1 MFSKST
7 NNAINIMT
15 IIAALGIIIASAA
28 LFIVLS
34 GFAGLKSFSL
44 EFSSFVDPDLRI
56 LPSQGK
62 VFEIN
67 DTYLS
72 KLKSIKGIEGI
83 SKTIEERVILEFD
96 DKRKLATLKGV
107 DRNYN
112 YVTSIDSMVAY
123 GSWFE
128 EDTDQ
133 VVSGWGIANNLSLGV
148 FDYAKSLKIYVPK
161 PGKGQ
166 ITSVRGAF
174 NTVNATNVGVFQI
187 NEDIDN
193 DYVFSN
199 IETAKYLL
207 RYTEN
212 QISALD
218 LKLDNNIEEDEI
230 RLEILNVLGDSVI
243 IKNRAQLNDS
253 LYKMLNTENIAVYLI
268 FTLVIII
275 ALFNVVGALIMMILD
290 KKQSITT
297 LYNLGTTIKSIKR
310 IFFLQGGLM
319 TIIGGLIGLILGL
332 ILVVN
337 QIYGPNSLKIMITPS
352 FPYPMELKLLNI
364 LIVLLTI
371 SVFGIL
377 AAKIASKRIT
387 KKLVKI

>member
-1 MFSKST
+1 
-7 NNAINIMT
+7 MT

>member
-1 MFSKST
+1 
-7 NNAINIMT
+7 MT

-128 EDTDQ
+128 GDTDQ

-187 NEDIDN
+187 NENIDN

>member
-1 MFSKST
+1 
-7 NNAINIMT
+7 MT

-166 ITSVRGAF
+166 ITSVRGVF

-199 IETAKYLL
+199 FETAKYLL
-207 RYTEN
+207 RYNEN

-230 RLEILNVLGDSVI
+230 RLKILNVLGDSVI